1 MKKGRLSR
9 EQIADILKQLESGRP
24 ASELAQEH
32 GVSVS
37 SIYTWRTKFRSPLT
51 EAAEPSL
58 LQQLEEENRRLKF
71 LVADLLLE
79 KQTLKAMLKKAGQA
93 F

>member
-1 MKKGRLSR
+1 MRKGRLSK
-9 EQIADILKQLESGRP
+9 EQISDILKQLESGRP

-37 SIYTWRTKFRSPLT
+37 SIYTWRTKFRLPSA
-51 EAAEPSL
+51 EKAEPGL
-58 LQQLEEENRRLKF
+58 IEQLEEENLRLKM

-79 KQTLKAMLKKAGQA
+79 KQTLKAMLKKAGHGY
-93 F
+93 